1 MEPNINFH
9 FSTGIRD
16 NHSKCVFLSVCLPVC
31 LLPFFFLMEYNFK
44 NGINIFQT
52 WRKNKDKVFSPNLHV
67 YKRRMFL
74 QELSELNAQAFETT
88 PIGITN
94 HYSMLGSHPSLM
106 ILILCYRL
114 SDLVHSLEYGAI

>member
-1 MEPNINFH
+1 
-9 FSTGIRD
+9 
-16 NHSKCVFLSVCLPVC
+16 
-31 LLPFFFLMEYNFK
+31 MEYNFK

-88 PIGITN
+88 PTSDAYYFPSE
-94 HYSMLGSHPSLM
+94 HQLMLIFFPVLPF
-106 ILILCYRL
+106 
-114 SDLVHSLEYGAI
+114 